1 MNQFPQSAANGP
13 QRAALIQLSH
23 QLLDDRLVVRT
34 WGNFSVRP
42 ASESAPDH
50 FLITPSGRDYRT
62 MAERDLAEVDLDGS
76 WTGPL
81 KPSSEHPMHA
91 IVYRTHPHV
100 GCVIHTH
107 QPYASALS
115 LWGSDVPLSPQQ
127 AERLGQDRLTV
138 AAYGLPG
145 TKKLHRG
152 VSDALA
158 RHDGRI
164 VLLTAHGALIFADTP
179 SETRALANELEAVAR
194 EIHTARLGGPQGE
207 IPAPAVVRSELIDG
221 SVRFF
226 DDADGERV
234 RPDIPTRQAHER
246 IYRLRTRTRAIVVNT
261 DPDVL
266 ACGTR
271 LKPYL
276 DDFAQIAGLVAD
288 DSGTRAVTLGPT
300 AALCAGASVEEATNI
315 SLVLSK
321 NAKAARIG
329 RAVGHGPIKAWECLL
344 MNRVYA
350 LKYSKQAGGS
360 SA

>member
-1 MNQFPQSAANGP
+1 MNTP
-13 QRAALIQLSH
+13 RAALIELSH
-23 QLLDDRLVVRT
+23 HLLDDGLVVRT

-42 ASESAPDH
+42 ASDTAPDH

-62 MAERDLAEVDLDGS
+62 MAEEDLAEVDLDGS
-76 WTGPL
+76 WTGPF

-91 IVYRTHPHV
+91 IVYRTHPDV

-115 LWGSDVPLSPQQ
+115 LWGRDVPLSPEQ
-127 AERLGQDRLTV
+127 AERLGQDSLTV

-145 TKKLHRG
+145 TKKLHEG
-152 VSDALA
+152 VRQALA

-164 VLLTAHGALIFADTP
+164 VLLTAHGALIFGRTP
-179 SETRALANELEAVAR
+179 EETRALANELESVAR
-194 EIHTARLGGPQGE
+194 QIHTARLDGPRRGAPE
-207 IPAPAVVRSELIDG
+207 PGSATPAKDSVVTRSELIDG

-226 DDADGERV
+226 DADGERV

-246 IYRLRTRTRAIVVNT
+246 LYRSRPGTRAVVVNT
-261 DPDVL
+261 DHDVL
-266 ACGTR
+266 ACGTS

-288 DSGTRAVTLGPT
+288 GSGRHAVTLGPT
-300 AALCAGASVEEATNI
+300 AALCTGGDVEEATNI

-329 RAVGHGPIKAWECLL
+329 RALGHGPIKAWECLL

-350 LKYSKQAGGS
+350 LKYSKQAKG
-360 SA
+360 